1 MAKAAKNFAKAKNE
15 IQKESY
21 DLEEAIT
28 LLKKIAYAKFDES
41 VEIAFLLGVDPKHAD
56 QMVRGN
62 VILPHGTGKTKKLLV
77 IATGEKLKE
86 AENAGADFSGGP
98 EIIEKIQGGW
108 MDFEAVLAT
117 PDMMK
122 EVSKLGK
129 ILGPR
134 GLMPNPKAGTVTFD
148 IAKAISEIK
157 SGKIEFRV
165 DKTAIIHSVIG
176 KVSFE
181 DQKLLE
187 NARVLAAAI
196 IKGKPAASKGRYI
209 RSIHL
214 SSTMGPSF
222 KINPTSVESQ

>member
-1 MAKAAKNFAKAKNE
+1 MAKASKNFAKAKNE

-28 LLKKIAYAKFDES
+28 LLKKVAYAKFDES

-86 AENAGADFSGGP
+86 AESGGADFSGGP

-165 DKTAIIHSVIG
+165 DKTAIVHSVIG

-222 KINPTSVESQ
+222 KINPTSIESQ